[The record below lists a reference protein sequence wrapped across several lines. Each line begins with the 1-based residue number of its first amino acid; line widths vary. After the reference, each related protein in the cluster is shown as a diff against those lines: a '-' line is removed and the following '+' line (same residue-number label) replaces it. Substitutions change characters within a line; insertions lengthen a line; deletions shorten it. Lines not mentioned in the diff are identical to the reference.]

1 MLRKWGTLV
10 LFLLATPVLA
20 LAQNTG
26 KLSGEVIDAST
37 GEPLPGA
44 NVVIVGTQLGTAA
57 DVDGSYF
64 ILGVPVGTHDIQAS
78 FVGYQP
84 QMIEDVE
91 INAGYTRELDFELS
105 PGAELDEIVVEYER
119 PLIQNDA
126 LGVPKITTAEQIQ
139 NLPVRGVA
147 NVAALQAG
155 VVKQEGSSDLHI
167 RGGREEEVTYYV
179 DGVKVVG
186 HVAVPTQAIQE
197 QEMLIGAIPAK
208 YGDAMSGIISVTTK
222 SGAPEFFGSLEAVT
236 SEVLDAYGYNDIQA
250 TLGGPILGD
259 RLSFFLSGEYGNF
272 DDPSPRAIGY
282 PTISDEARELLRTS
296 PQSVRIVN
304 EEGDN
309 QYVPFPAEIEPG
321 TRYEDVVAM
330 LEEDI
335 PEGWSLASQ
344 TPSPLYTANTFT
356 GDMFSRQDAR
366 PGDEQRNIVVNGNLQ
381 FSPTQSVRLR
391 AGGGYEQARGREFSY
406 LYSLYTPDQYRND
419 ERDTWRLFGS
429 WTQYLSNSTFFQI
442 EANYSDY
449 EGVMYDPNFSS
460 DVRDLLFYG
469 DIDHEANSML
479 RRYYRF
485 NSNDSTYVLSQED
498 GDALGSRDIHNTFAP
513 PGVDATNGFTQWR
526 YNRLGFRANATT
538 QIGIHQIEFGGE
550 YEKQTRRY
558 FNMNS
563 RGLPVGLARYF
574 RDGDVEASEA
584 NAVDRYEDLSFGV
597 LDPAVFYYGYNYLGT
612 EEVDDQNIA
621 NFADPDYDGA
631 DKYDMAP
638 YEPIYYAGYVQDKIE
653 YRDLVVNLG
662 LRVDVFD
669 NNALTLLDPFSLF
682 PIVRAGDVDGAPDRI
697 GDDFAVYFNTSD
709 QIVGYRDLD
718 GNYYNTNG
726 QDVDAS
732 VVQNAGRPE
741 ATAGRVNE
749 EVFTDYDPQV
759 TVQPR
764 IGVSFPVTNEALFF
778 ASYNVVSQRPSEN
791 QFDTPQQWN
800 LAAQESKLNDNSGLR
815 PEKTTTY
822 ELGFR
827 QRVGARAALQI
838 SGFYKQIENLIS
850 RRIVQNVFPSNYQT
864 YANVDFGT
872 VKGVE
877 FEFDLRRTRNVSLN
891 ANYTLSFA
899 EGTGSDSQTTAQIVW
914 RMEEDPFYPRFIS
927 PLDFDQRHR
936 ANVSLDYRLG
946 EDEGPSLFGGYPL
959 SNFGV
964 NAIGTF
970 GTGLPY
976 TKREDNSPAYT
987 SFNGFLLGEVNGQN
1001 MPFTST
1007 VSLRVDRRFSLG
1019 GTNLVTYL
1027 WVNNLFDQDN
1037 VVDVYPQTGL
1047 PDDDAYLTNPEG
1059 DDHIAGLRENS
1070 GDQVAESF
1078 VDHYRMSLRSPLNY
1092 GIPRTIRL
1100 GVRLD
1105 F

>member
-26 KLSGEVIDAST
+26 KLSGVVTDAST

-64 ILGVPVGTHDIQAS
+64 ILGVPVGVYDIQAS

-84 QMIEDVE
+84 QVVSNVE
-91 INAGYTRELDFELS
+91 INAGYTRELDFALP

-147 NVAALQAG
+147 NIAALSAG
-155 VVKQEGSSDLHI
+155 VVKQEGSSNLYV

-186 HVAVPTQAIQE
+186 HVAVPDQAIQE

-222 SGAPEFFGSLEAVT
+222 SGAPQFFGSLEAIT
-236 SEVLDAYGYNDIQA
+236 SEVLDPYGYNDVQL
-250 TLGGPILGD
+250 TLGGPILGE

-272 DDPSPRAIGY
+272 DDPNPRAIGY
-282 PTISDEARELLRTS
+282 PSVGDDIRQMLVTS
-296 PQSVRIVN
+296 PQSVRIIN
-304 EEGDN
+304 DEGQT
-309 QYVPFPAEIEPG
+309 QYIPFPRDLDPG
-321 TRYEDVVAM
+321 THLDDVIAM
-330 LEEDI
+330 LEEGI
-335 PEGWSLASQ
+335 PEGWQLASS
-344 TPSPLYTANTFT
+344 TPSPRFTANTLT
-356 GDMFSRQDAR
+356 GDVFSRDSAR
-366 PGDEQRNIVVNGNLQ
+366 PGDEQENIIVNGNMT
-381 FSPTQSVRLR
+381 FNPTQSIRFR
-391 AGGGYEQARGREFSY
+391 TGGGYERARGREFSY
-406 LYSLYTPDQYRND
+406 LYSLYAPERYRND
-419 ERDTWRLFGS
+419 DRDTWRVFGS
-429 WTQYLSNSTFFQI
+429 WTQYLSNRTFFQLD
-442 EANYSDY
+442 ASYSDY
-449 EGVMYDPNFSS
+449 EGVMYDPAFSS
-460 DVRDLLFYG
+460 DVRDILHYG
-469 DIDHEANSML
+469 DIDHPANEML
-479 RRYYRF
+479 RYYFRF
-485 NSNDSTYVLSQED
+485 NNEDSTYVRAYED
-498 GDALGSRDIHNTFAP
+498 GDALGARDIHNSFAP
-513 PGVDATNGFTQWR
+513 PGVDATGGFTQWR
-526 YNRLGFRANATT
+526 YSRLGFRANATT
-538 QIGIHQIEFGGE
+538 QVGIHQIEFGGE

-558 FNMNS
+558 FNINS
-563 RGLPVGLARYF
+563 RGLPIGLARYY
-574 RDGDVEASEA
+574 RDGSVEAGTEG
-584 NAVDRYEDLSFGV
+584 VERYEDVPFGV
-597 LDPAVFYYGYNYLGT
+597 MNNAVFYYGYNYLGT
-612 EEVDDQNIA
+612 EEVDSQNIA
-621 NFADPDYDGA
+621 CFSNPECTDPG
-631 DKYDMAP
+631 KYDMAP
-638 YEPIYYAGYVQDKIE
+638 YEPIYYAGYIQDKIE

-669 NNALTLLDPFSLF
+669 NNALTLRDPFSLF
-682 PIVRAGDVDGAPDRI
+682 PIVRAGDIDGAPARI
-697 GDDFAVYFNTSD
+697 GDDFAVYYNSSE
-709 QIVGYRDLD
+709 QVVGYRDLN
-718 GNYYNTNG
+718 GNYYNTQG

-732 VVQNAGRPE
+732 TVESAGRPR
-741 ATAGRVNE
+741 ATAQRVTQD
-749 EVFTDYDPQV
+749 VFVDYDPEV

-778 ASYNVVSQRPSEN
+778 ASYNVVSQRPAEN

-800 LAAQESKLNDNSGLR
+800 LAAQESKLNDNPGLR

-864 YANVDFGT
+864 YGNVDFGT

-877 FEFDLRRTRNVSLN
+877 FEFDLRRTNNVAVN

-899 EGTGSDSQTTAQIVW
+899 EGTGSDAQTTAQIVW

-936 ANVSLDYRLG
+936 ANLSLDYRLG
-946 EDEGPSLFGGYPL
+946 EDEGPRLFGGYPL
-959 SNFGV
+959 SNFGFNV
-964 NAIGTF
+964 VGTF

-976 TKREDNSPAYT
+976 TRRVDTSPIYT
-987 SFNGFLLGEVNGQN
+987 SFNGFLLGQINGQQ

-1007 VSLRVDRRFSLG
+1007 VNLRVDRRFSLG

-1027 WVNNLFDQDN
+1027 WVQNLFDQNN
-1037 VVDVYPQTGL
+1037 VVNVYPQTGL
-1047 PDDDAYLTNPEG
+1047 AHDDAYLTNPEG
-1059 DDHIAGLRENS
+1059 IDYVAGLEQSS
-1070 GDQVAESF
+1070 GSEVAQSF
-1078 VDHYRMSLRSPLNY
+1078 IDHYRMSLRNPANY